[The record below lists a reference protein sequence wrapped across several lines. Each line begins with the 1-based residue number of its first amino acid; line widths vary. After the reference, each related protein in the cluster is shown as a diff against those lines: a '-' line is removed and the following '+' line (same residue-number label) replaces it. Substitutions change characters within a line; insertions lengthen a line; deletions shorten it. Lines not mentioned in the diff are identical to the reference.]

1 MFELAWPW
9 MLLTLPLPWLAR
21 RLLGAAQRRHDAALR
36 VPDLAD
42 FETAATTSPLLQSS
56 AVQWLAL
63 AAWVLLVVAS
73 ANPRWLDDPVGVT
86 ASGRDLMLVIDLSES
101 MQVKD
106 FLLDDEPV
114 DRLTALK
121 KVARE
126 FIERRIGDR
135 VGLVLFGERAYLNV
149 PLTFDRPT
157 VMRMLEETEIG
168 LAGRSTAI
176 GDAIGLAAK
185 RLRDQAAPVKTI
197 ILMTDG
203 ANTSGQIDPLRAAKL
218 AQGAGL
224 RIYTIGIGA
233 DEMVVNQLFGRIRV
247 NPSQDLDEDTLRAI
261 AKETGGRYFRA
272 RDVAELEQI
281 YAELDRL
288 EPVARDEEHFRPVQ
302 PLYAWPLAAAVLL
315 AGALAW
321 RHVRRPA

>member
-1 MFELAWPW
+1 MFEFAWPW
-9 MLLTLPLPWLAR
+9 MLLALPLPWLAR
-21 RLLGAAQRRHDAALR
+21 RLLDAATRRHDTALR

-42 FETAATTSPLLQSS
+42 FETAANLAPLLQSS

-63 AAWVLLVVAS
+63 AAWALLVGAS
-73 ANPRWLDDPVGVT
+73 ANPRWLGEPVGVA

-106 FLLDDEPV
+106 FLLEDEPV
-114 DRLTALK
+114 DRLSALK

-126 FIERRIGDR
+126 FIARRSGDR

-157 VMRMLEETEIG
+157 VARMLEETEIG

-197 ILMTDG
+197 VLMTDG
-203 ANTSGQIDPLRAAKL
+203 ANTSGQVDPLRAAKL
-218 AQGAGL
+218 AKGAGL

-247 NPSQDLDEDTLRAI
+247 NPSQDLDEDTLRTI

-288 EPVARDEEHFRPVQ
+288 EPIARGDEHFRPVQ
-302 PLYAWPLAAAVLL
+302 PLYAWPLALAVLL
-315 AGALAW
+315 AGGLAL
-321 RHVRRPA
+321 RHARRPT

>member
-1 MFELAWPW
+1 MFEFAWPW
-9 MLLTLPLPWLAR
+9 MFLALPLPWLAR
-21 RLLGAAQRRHDAALR
+21 RLLDAATRRHDAALR

-42 FETAATTSPLLQSS
+42 FSAAATAQPLMQSS
-56 AVQWLAL
+56 AVQWAAL
-63 AAWVLLVVAS
+63 GAWGLLVFAS
-73 ANPRWLDDPVGVT
+73 ANPQWLDEPVGVA

-114 DRLTALK
+114 DRLVALK
-121 KVARE
+121 HVARE
-126 FIERRIGDR
+126 FIARRTGDR
-135 VGLVLFGERAYLNV
+135 IGLVLFGEQAYLNV

-157 VMRMLEETEIG
+157 VARMLEETEIG

-185 RLRDQAAPVKTI
+185 RLRDQDAPVKTI

-203 ANTSGQIDPLRAAKL
+203 ANTSGQVDPLRAARL
-218 AQGAGL
+218 AKASGL

-261 AKETGGRYFRA
+261 AKETGGKYFRA
-272 RDVAELEQI
+272 RDVTELERI

-288 EPVARDEEHFRPVQ
+288 EPVARDEEHFRPVL
-302 PLYAWPLAAAVLL
+302 PLYPWPLAVAVCVAA
-315 AGALAW
+315 ALAW
-321 RHVRRPA
+321 RHARRPA

>member
-1 MFELAWPW
+1 MFEFAWPW
-9 MLLTLPLPWLAR
+9 MFFALPLPWLMR
-21 RLLGAAQRRHDAALR
+21 RLLEAATRRHDAALR
-36 VPDLAD
+36 VPDLGD
-42 FETAATTSPLLQSS
+42 FSAAVTTQPLLRSS

-63 AAWVLLVVAS
+63 LAWILLVAAA
-73 ANPRWLDDPVGVT
+73 ANPRWLDEPVGVA

-106 FLLDDEPV
+106 FLLNDEPV
-114 DRLTALK
+114 DRLVALK

-126 FIERRIGDR
+126 FIDRRTGDR
-135 VGLVLFGERAYLNV
+135 VGLVLFGEQAYLNV
-149 PLTFDRPT
+149 PLTFDRAT
-157 VMRMLEETEIG
+157 VARMLEETEIG

-185 RLRDQAAPVKTI
+185 RLRDQDAEVKTI

-203 ANTSGQIDPLRAAKL
+203 ANTSGQIDPLRAARL
-218 AQGAGL
+218 AKASGL
-224 RIYTIGIGA
+224 RIYTVGIGA
-233 DEMVVNQLFGRIRV
+233 DEMIVNQLFGRIRV

-272 RDVAELEQI
+272 RDVGELEKI

-288 EPVARDEEHFRPVQ
+288 EPVAREEEHFRPAL
-302 PLYAWPLAAAVLL
+302 PLFPWPLAAAVLL
-315 AGALAW
+315 AAGLSW
-321 RHVRRPA
+321 RQAARPA

>member
-1 MFELAWPW
+1 MFEFAWPW
-9 MLLTLPLPWLAR
+9 MFAVLPLPWLAR
-21 RLLGAAQRRHDAALR
+21 RLLDAATHRHDAALR
-36 VPDLAD
+36 VPDIAD
-42 FETAATTSPLLQSS
+42 FGTVAAAPRLRAS
-56 AVQWLAL
+56 AVQGIAL
-63 AAWVLLVVAS
+63 VAWALLVVAS
-73 ANPRWLDDPVGVT
+73 ANPRWLAQPIGVT

-106 FLLDDEPV
+106 FLLNDEPV

-126 FIERRIGDR
+126 FIERRTGDR
-135 VGLVLFGERAYLNV
+135 VGLVLFGEQAYLNV
-149 PLTFDRPT
+149 PLSFDRAT
-157 VMRMLEETEIG
+157 VVQMLEETEIG

-185 RLRDQAAPVKTI
+185 RLRDQDAPVKTI

-247 NPSQDLDEDTLRAI
+247 NPSQDLDEDTLRTI

-272 RDVAELEQI
+272 RDVADLEQI

-288 EPVARDEEHFRPVQ
+288 EPVARDEEHFRPVHA
-302 PLYAWPLAAAVLL
+302 LYPWPLAAAVLL
-315 AGALAW
+315 AGGLAW
-321 RHVRRPA
+321 RHARRAA

>member
-1 MFELAWPW
+1 MFEFAWPW
-9 MLLTLPLPWLAR
+9 MLAALPLPWLAR
-21 RLLGAAQRRHDAALR
+21 RLLEAVTRRHDAALR
-36 VPDLAD
+36 VPDLGD
-42 FETAATTSPLLQSS
+42 FGAATATPTLLRSS

-63 AAWVLLVVAS
+63 AAWLLLIGAA
-73 ANPRWLDDPVGVT
+73 ANPRWLDDPIGVAT
-86 ASGRDLMLVIDLSES
+86 SGRDLMLVVDLSES

-106 FLLDDEPV
+106 FLLNDEPI
-114 DRLTALK
+114 DRLAALK

-126 FIERRIGDR
+126 FIDRRVGDR
-135 VGLVLFGERAYLNV
+135 IGLVLFGEQAYLNV
-149 PLTFDRPT
+149 PLTFDRAT
-157 VMRMLEETEIG
+157 VAQMLDETAIG

-185 RLRDQAAPVKTI
+185 RLRDQDAPVKTI

-203 ANTSGQIDPLRAAKL
+203 ANTSGQVDPLRAARL
-218 AQGAGL
+218 AKKSGL

-233 DEMVVNQLFGRIRV
+233 DEMIVNQLFGRIRV
-247 NPSQDLDEDTLRAI
+247 NPSQDLDEGTLRAI

-288 EPVARDEEHFRPVQ
+288 EPVAREEEHFRPVQ
-302 PLYAWPLAAAVLL
+302 PLYPWPLAGAVLL
-315 AGALAW
+315 AAALAW
-321 RHVRRPA
+321 RQARRPA

>member
-1 MFELAWPW
+1 MFEFAWPW
-9 MLLTLPLPWLAR
+9 MFALLPLPWLAR
-21 RLLGAAQRRHDAALR
+21 RLLESAERRHDTALR

-42 FETAATTSPLLQSS
+42 FNAVALAQPLIKSS
-56 AVQWLAL
+56 AVQWIAL
-63 AAWVLLVVAS
+63 VAWGLLVAAS
-73 ANPRWLDDPVGVT
+73 ANPRWLDEPVGVA

-126 FIERRIGDR
+126 FIDRRVGDR
-135 VGLVLFGERAYLNV
+135 LGLVLFGEQAYLNV

-157 VMRMLEETEIG
+157 VARMLEETEIG

-185 RLRDQAAPVKTI
+185 RLRDQDAPVKTI

-203 ANTSGQIDPLRAAKL
+203 ANTSGQIDPLRAASL
-218 AQGAGL
+218 AKSAGL

-272 RDVAELEQI
+272 RDVAELEKI

-288 EPVARDEEHFRPVQ
+288 EPVARDEEHFRPVR
-302 PLYAWPLAAAVLL
+302 PLFTWPLAVAVAI
-315 AGALAW
+315 AGGLAW
-321 RHVRRPA
+321 RHARRPA

>member
-1 MFELAWPW
+1 MFEFAWPW
-9 MLLTLPLPWLAR
+9 MLLALPLPWFAR
-21 RLLGAAQRRHDAALR
+21 RLLDAATRRQDAALR
-36 VPDLAD
+36 VPDLGD
-42 FETAATTSPLLQSS
+42 FDSAASAAPLLQSS
-56 AVQWLAL
+56 AVQAVAL
-63 AAWVLLVVAS
+63 VAWVLLVAAS
-73 ANPRWLDDPVGVT
+73 ANPRWLGEPVGVA

-121 KVARE
+121 KVAHE
-126 FIERRIGDR
+126 FIARRSGDR

-149 PLTFDRPT
+149 PLTFDRDT
-157 VMRMLEETEIG
+157 VARMLDETEIG

-185 RLRDQAAPVKTI
+185 RLRDQEAPVKTI
-197 ILMTDG
+197 VLMTDG
-203 ANTSGQIDPLRAAKL
+203 ANTSGQVDPLRAAKL
-218 AQGAGL
+218 AKGAGL

-247 NPSQDLDEDTLRAI
+247 NPSQDLDEDTLRTI

-272 RDVAELEQI
+272 RDVAELEKI

-302 PLYAWPLAAAVLL
+302 ALYAWPLAAAVTL
-315 AGALAW
+315 AAALAW
-321 RHVRRPA
+321 RQVRRRT